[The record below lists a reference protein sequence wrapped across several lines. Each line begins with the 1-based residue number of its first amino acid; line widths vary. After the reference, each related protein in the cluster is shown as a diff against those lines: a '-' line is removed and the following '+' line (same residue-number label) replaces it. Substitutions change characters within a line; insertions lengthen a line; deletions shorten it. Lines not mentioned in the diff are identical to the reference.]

1 MAVKDD
7 EIEVGETYDMEA
19 LEAAISEDLFGKQ
32 EEESDDIKITV
43 PGEEGTETPAA
54 PVKETTE
61 EGTTAPPT
69 EEGTT
74 TTEVAPA
81 LEAPKTWKPEA
92 AAAWAGVPPVVQAEI
107 LKREEDIFRGI
118 EGYKADAQVGKT
130 IKSIMQPYEA
140 IMQQV
145 GINPYQQVKQLMDS
159 HYILATGTPQQK
171 IQFMH
176 KLAQD
181 YKIDLGIEAPYVS
194 PEVSGLQQELNA
206 VKSKLQEF
214 ETQGADAARSRIRA
228 EIDAFATD
236 PKNIH
241 FAEVSEDIAILLK
254 SGVAKTLEDAYQKA
268 VRMNPV
274 TYQKEQARLLKEQQ
288 DADAAERKRKAD
300 AAKLSTAA
308 NVRSRSTP
316 GSVTAPLGSIDDT
329 LRETLAKIESRH

>member
-7 EIEVGETYDMEA
+7 DIEVGETYDMEA
-19 LEAAISEDLFGKQ
+19 LGAAISEDLFGKQ
-32 EEESDDIKITV
+32 EEEEGEDIKITV
-43 PGEEGTETPAA
+43 PGEEGTEAPAA
-54 PVKETTE
+54 PVAVETPSSIA
-61 EGTTAPPT
+61 EGETKAVESTSPLA
-69 EEGTT
+69 
-74 TTEVAPA
+74 
-81 LEAPKTWKPEA
+81 APKTWKPEA

-214 ETQGADAARSRIRA
+214 ETQGADAARAKIRA
-228 EIDAFATD
+228 EIDTFAND
-236 PKNIH
+236 PKNVY
-241 FAEVSEDIAILLK
+241 FSEVSEDIAVLLR
-254 SGVAKTLEDAYQKA
+254 SGVAKTLDEAYQKA

-274 TYQKEQARLLKEQQ
+274 TYQKEQSRLLKEQQ
-288 DADAAERKRKAD
+288 DAEAIMRKKKAD
-300 AAKLSTAA
+300 DAKRSTAA
-308 NVRSRSTP
+308 NVSSRSTP

-329 LRETLAKIESRH
+329 LRETLAKINSRH